1 MSFHKVTYNARHR
14 FATVHNYGCSHR
26 CPICSYRLRSGPQG
40 RPGLSFPRPERFLR
54 LEEIHA
60 ALRRVTVDKLFVMG
74 GEPTMARELPDLLAW
89 AKGELGVKTYLGHCN
104 GWKLPLVNL
113 NGANVGIKAWDE
125 RVHRE
130 YTGREKALVFGNF
143 ERGFR
148 TGLEMRAN
156 VVLIPGWV
164 DVDQIEAI
172 ARWLAQLSPEIPF
185 HVMGYI
191 PVPGQ
196 PFQRPSS
203 EHVAETVAA
212 CRQHLRNVAS
222 THLTSEEACNLAARD
237 GRFVVER
244 IA

>member
-1 MSFHKVTYNARHR
+1 MAFHKVTYNPRHR

-26 CPICSYRLRSGPQG
+26 CPICSYKLRSGPLG

-54 LEEIHA
+54 LEEIQH
-60 ALRRVTVDKLFVMG
+60 ALRGVPVEKVFVMG

-89 AKGELGVKTYLGHCN
+89 ARRELAVKTYLGHCN
-104 GWKLPLVNL
+104 GWKLPLLNL
-113 NGANVGIKAWDE
+113 NGANVGLKAWDE
-125 RVHRE
+125 QVHRD
-130 YTGREKALVFGNF
+130 YTGREKAVVFGNF
-143 ERGFR
+143 ARGFR
-148 TGLEMRAN
+148 AGLEMRAN
-156 VVLIPGWV
+156 AVLIPGWV
-164 DVDQIEAI
+164 DVDQIEGI

-196 PFQRPSS
+196 PYERPSS
-203 EHVAETVAA
+203 EHLGEAVRA

-222 THLTSEEACNLAARD
+222 THLTPEEARDLTARD
-237 GRFVVER
+237 DRFVVDR